1 MTVRNSILRRVRNL
15 PPGSVFTP
23 EDFADLGTQPAV
35 GMAFVRLAHSGVIR
49 RVSRGLYDVP
59 RQHPTLGT
67 LSPDIDMLAQALAGR
82 HGMKLQPT
90 GAYAANL
97 LGLSDQVPMKLAYV
111 TDGTPRTVR
120 VGNRQ
125 IILRHTTPRR
135 MRAAGRISG
144 LVINALRWL
153 GQRHVDKQT
162 IARLRRRLDAKA
174 KKQLLLDAHLAPAWV
189 AGWMRQIAGED
200 Q

>member
-1 MTVRNSILRRVRNL
+1 MTVRESILRRVRHL
-15 PPGSVFTP
+15 SPGAVFTP
-23 EDFADLGTQPAV
+23 EDFADLGSQPAV
-35 GMAFVRLAHSGVIR
+35 GMAFARLARGGAIR

-59 RQHPTLGT
+59 RSHPTFGT
-67 LSPDIDMLAQALAGR
+67 LSPDIKQIVRALAER
-82 HGMKLQPT
+82 HRMKLQPT

-111 TDGTPRTVR
+111 TDGTPRTIR

-135 MRAAGRISG
+135 MRAAGRASG

-153 GQRHVDKQT
+153 GQRHVDEKT
-162 IARLRRRLDAKA
+162 IAPLRRRFDAKA
-174 KKQLLLDAHLAPAWV
+174 KRQLLLDAHLAPAWV
-189 AGWMRQIAGED
+189 AGWMRRIAGKD
-200 Q
+200 R